1 VNWWVVFN
9 TVYILAQWDVQNKG
23 KCTD

>member
-1 VNWWVVFN
+1 VNWWVIFN
-9 TVYILAQWDVQNKG
+9 TVYISAQWDVQNKG